1 MKNISCWIWVLLL
14 ALGSRSLA
22 GTGTNQVERLSL
34 EQAHELALRNHPRI
48 AAATYRMLAA
58 EQAVKISRSG
68 IYPSASLYATA
79 AGAAE
84 RDARIMA
91 GGLNNPTVFNR
102 VAEGVGLTQ
111 LITDFGR
118 TANLIDSSRF
128 QAEAENQNAAATRE
142 QVLLQVDA
150 NYFGT
155 LEAMAV
161 LDVARQTFTTREVLV
176 DQVSLLA
183 SNKLKSQLDVSFA
196 QVALE
201 EARLLVQKAQNN
213 SEALRAALSTAL
225 GFREFHDFLP
235 VEPSLPAVNE
245 TNNVSLLIEQA
256 LQSRPELRA
265 LRDQRDASLASA
277 RSQRDARLPTLMA
290 AGAVGNSFLHD
301 DRLPDNYAVGGIQ
314 LSLPLFA
321 GGLYLGRQH
330 QAELQAQAADEL
342 LQTLEHEVIRD
353 VRIAWLNF
361 NDAWERLRTTAQ
373 LLDHAG
379 EAYDLAQARYRVGSS
394 SIVELSQAQ
403 LEFTSAQIAN
413 TNARYDVLIQRA
425 NVDYQIGALR

>member
-1 MKNISCWIWVLLL
+1 
-14 ALGSRSLA
+14 
-22 GTGTNQVERLSL
+22 
-34 EQAHELALRNHPRI
+34 
-48 AAATYRMLAA
+48 
-58 EQAVKISRSG
+58 
-68 IYPSASLYATA
+68 
-79 AGAAE
+79 
-84 RDARIMA
+84 
-91 GGLNNPTVFNR
+91 
-102 VAEGVGLTQ
+102 